1 MSKKMNLIFETA
13 DLSEASPSTVCR
25 CGMIY
30 FETSLLGWQTLH
42 ASYYN
47 VLKEK
52 VIPEQLELLDKLI
65 QWLVPAILK
74 FVMHPSC
81 ELFVVT
87 SELHLY
93 NVSNMDYSV
102 KQILISPPPPYIAI
116 VIKLEI
122 CPQMSVTAKLKE
134 NCSVKALLPIKHFVF
149 R

>member
-13 DLSEASPSTVCR
+13 DLAEASPSTVSR

-30 FETSLLGWQTLH
+30 FEPSQLGWQALH
-42 ASYYN
+42 ASYCS

-74 FVMHPSC
+74 FVMHPPC
-81 ELFVVT
+81 KLFVVT

-93 NVSNMDYSV
+93 NVSNLDCSF
-102 KQILISPPPPYIAI
+102 KNSSNFL
-116 VIKLEI
+116 
-122 CPQMSVTAKLKE
+122 
-134 NCSVKALLPIKHFVF
+134 NCSCDETSNMPIN
-149 R
+149 